1 MKIETTLTYE
11 QFKERFEQHV
21 MPENSYKYKYRKQI
35 YFLGTLSNED
45 MLFYL
50 LYLELQWD
58 FFQVYI
64 RMTIS

>member
-35 YFLGTLSNED
+35 YFLGTLSD
-45 MLFYL
+45 CFYSSFTCCIWS
-50 LYLELQWD
+50 YNGN
-58 FFQVYI
+58 FPKYI
-64 RMTIS
+64 

>member
-45 MLFYL
+45 MLFTCCIWSYNGT
-50 LYLELQWD
+50 
-58 FFQVYI
+58 FSKYI
-64 RMTIS
+64 